1 MVKDIEKVE
10 DEERK
15 GVRDRQI
22 EIEREIV
29 SYWNGERHRERIDRL
44 VEGKESDRQRQRRRE
59 RVRFYEKWLW
69 MCVCVCRERERERM
83 QECNFGKYV

>member
-44 VEGKESDRQRQRRRE
+44 VEGKERKRVIDRDRE
-59 RVRFYEKWLW
+59 G
-69 MCVCVCRERERERM
+69 ERE
-83 QECNFGKYV
+83 